1 MLNDTQVLRPC
12 QTFANGSLDN
22 IELSKTQLSKIVQL
36 GGFLEYLGVPEPS
49 KTTETPVTLAH
60 PGLGSY
66 KKELIKKDS
75 AKWTKDLINFLV
87 HVGDNNLS
95 KGSGLTLP
103 NNEIK
108 DVMRVIKSLENKGIL
123 LKGTTRKIIS
133 QEKRFLRFLGPLLK
147 AGLS

>member
-1 MLNDTQVLRPC
+1 M
-12 QTFANGSLDN
+12 
-22 IELSKTQLSKIVQL
+22 
-36 GGFLEYLGVPEPS
+36 
-49 KTTETPVTLAH
+49 
-60 PGLGSY
+60 
-66 KKELIKKDS
+66 
-75 AKWTKDLINFLV
+75 INFLV